1 MQNRPLSSKGGIG
14 LQTPVQVADRP
25 ITQQGLTG
33 IRTSGA
39 TGTSSGRGPQR
50 QFQDKSYFMG
60 VLRSKMSELSTEIGS
75 MRSEIS
81 AATDEQST
89 FLTYDKRVKETASE
103 LTNLQSQLADYNLL
117 VDKMNTDTEVILV
130 QQEAQEMS
138 SQNESDSREVESLFA
153 EKQDRLSHILR
164 LEQELEQEGHMAD
177 NLVSA
182 MKPKLRDRYVEL
194 KNQNSQFQVALE
206 NMNQELDTLN
216 GRKAMLEDEVAVSAV
231 KKEALGLYENLRELE
246 QRRDELVDEVTNRGT
261 PAEERERLL
270 AQVCLHFQLF
280 FCEQRGGHYALE

>member
-33 IRTSGA
+33 IRTGA

-60 VLRSKMSELSTEIGS
+60 VLRSKMSELSTEISS
-75 MRSEIS
+75 MRGDIS

-130 QQEAQEMS
+130 QQEAQEML
-138 SQNESDSREVESLFA
+138 SQNESDSREVEALFA

-194 KNQNSQFQVALE
+194 KNQNSEFQVALE

-216 GRKAMLEDEVAVSAV
+216 TRKAMLEDEVAVSAV

-246 QRRDELVDEVTNRGT
+246 QRRDELVDEVSNRGT

-270 AQVCLHFQLF
+270 AQVCLQIQLSS
-280 FCEQRGGHYALE
+280 QLQVS